1 MIGKVSQ
8 VQADQDS
15 TRSCRNAL
23 QGIAEENDSKA
34 ECRVVLKHPA
44 LPN

>member
-1 MIGKVSQ
+1 MIGEVSQ

-15 TRSCRNAL
+15 TRPCRDAL
-23 QGIAEENDSKA
+23 QGISEENDGQA